1 MGTVNLT
8 RGSPDDDDDVDD
20 DDDDVDDDDDQ
31 KTLIFLQNMYIEYII
46 DNQITLCKIQNCTC
60 RSKTKSD

>member
-46 DNQITLCKIQNCTC
+46 DNQITQCKIQYCTC